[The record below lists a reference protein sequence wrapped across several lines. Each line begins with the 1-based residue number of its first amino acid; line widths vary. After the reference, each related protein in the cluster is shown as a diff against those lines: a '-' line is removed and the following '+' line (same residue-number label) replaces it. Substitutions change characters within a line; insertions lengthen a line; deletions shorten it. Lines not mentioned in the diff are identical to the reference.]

1 MSICYL
7 QKIGNNKNMDKFK
20 RQELEQNLIDSG
32 CTQTI
37 IDEFLSL
44 YRQDKLKDALRLLDK
59 HRAELLTG
67 LQDYQK
73 KIDCL
78 DFLIFNLK
86 QQ

>member
-1 MSICYL
+1 
-7 QKIGNNKNMDKFK
+7 MDKFK
-20 RQELEQNLIDSG
+20 IQELEQNLIDSG

-44 YRQDKLKDALRLLDK
+44 YRQDKLKDALRLLAK
-59 HRAELLTG
+59 HRAELLENLHET
-67 LQDYQK
+67 QK

>member
-1 MSICYL
+1 
-7 QKIGNNKNMDKFK
+7 MDNFK

-32 CTQTI
+32 CTQTV
-37 IDEFLSL
+37 IDEFLLL
-44 YRQDKLKDALRLLDK
+44 YQRDKLKDALRLLAK

-67 LQDYQK
+67 LQNYQK

>member
-1 MSICYL
+1 
-7 QKIGNNKNMDKFK
+7 MDKFK

-44 YRQDKLKDALRLLDK
+44 YRQGKLKDALRLLAK
-59 HRAELLTG
+59 HRAELLENLHET
-67 LQDYQK
+67 QK